1 MDAKRYDH
9 FADKIMQLK
18 NALPQEWNQDDP
30 LVKQYLHELQKSL
43 SNALVLMDTVAK
55 MDDQGWVK

>member
-18 NALPQEWNQDDP
+18 NALPLEHAQDDA
-30 LVKQYLHELQKSL
+30 LAKRYIHELHKAL
-43 SNALVLMDTVAK
+43 SIALIKMDTLAN
-55 MDDQGWVK
+55 MDDKGWVK

>member
-18 NALPQEWNQDDP
+18 NALPLEFAQNDP
-30 LVKQYLHELQKSL
+30 LVKQYIHELQKTL

-55 MDDQGWVK
+55 MDDTGWVK

>member
-18 NALPQEWNQDDP
+18 NALPLEWAQTDP
-30 LVKQYLHELQKSL
+30 LVKTYIQELHKSL
-43 SNALVLMDTVAK
+43 SNSLVFMDTLAK

>member
-18 NALPQEWNQDDP
+18 NALPQEWNQSDA
-30 LVKQYLHELQKSL
+30 LVKQYIHELHKSL
-43 SNALVLMDTVAK
+43 SNALVFMDTLAK
-55 MDDQGWVK
+55 MDDQGWVN